1 MKLLVTELDL
11 DINRNELPSTS
22 ESLVIIFIYWQKMI
36 SELSTNAT
44 HEELSKSL
52 FETRENCKM
61 LEERLCTV
69 EEEKRVDPLIS
80 FYATC
85 NS

>member
-1 MKLLVTELDL
+1 MKLLVTELVL
-11 DINRNELPSTS
+11 DITRNYLPSIS
-22 ESLVIIFIYWQKMI
+22 ESLVIIFIYLDKMI

-52 FETRENCKM
+52 FETRESCKM

-69 EEEKRVDPLIS
+69 EEAKRVDPVIC
-80 FYATC
+80 FYP
-85 NS
+85 